1 MTTATAPVKQSEVAR
16 VGLTKVEFFEKKIT
30 LLEGICVVL
39 RAPLESYVYD
49 YDFTEPMPDSA
60 SVIEWLH
67 HRVYP
72 RVKSCELEV
81 ITGRGLICTQSAMSL
96 GELRASYR
104 R

>member
-1 MTTATAPVKQSEVAR
+1 MTTATTKQVEQPR
-16 VGLTKVEFFEKKIT
+16 VSLAKIEFFEKKIT
-30 LLEGICVVL
+30 LLEGICIVV
-39 RAPLESYVYD
+39 RAPMASYVYD

-67 HRVYP
+67 ERVYP
-72 RVKSCELEV
+72 RVRECELEV